1 MHFNQWRNLSRTN
14 EFNSYVLNNLKSLK
28 KELDNL
34 NWLILLRTTLFLKPI
49 CLDLNRNC
57 LESFD

>member
-28 KELDNL
+28 KELENL
-34 NWLILLRTTLFLKPI
+34 NWLILLRTTLLLKPI